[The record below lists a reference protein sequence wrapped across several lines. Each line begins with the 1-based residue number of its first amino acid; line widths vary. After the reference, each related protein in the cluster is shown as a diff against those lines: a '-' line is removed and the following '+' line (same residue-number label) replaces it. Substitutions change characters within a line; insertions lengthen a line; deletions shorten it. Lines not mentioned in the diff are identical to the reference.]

1 MDPDIKSLFHI
12 LIESQMRTD
21 KTVGDLAVIMTK
33 YVDAADERAKR
44 MEDAHTRMEDAHT
57 RLNESIDRYTVAAD
71 ARMRRIE
78 ENLDGLIRAITSEH
92 GNGRKN

>member
-1 MDPDIKSLFHI
+1 MCRPTAILRARLGTRDPEIKSLFHI
-12 LIESQMRTD
+12 LIESQIRTD
-21 KTVGDLAVIMTK
+21 KTVGDLAVTVTK
-33 YVDAADERAKR
+33 YVD
-44 MEDAHTRMEDAHT
+44 
-57 RLNESIDRYTVAAD
+57 AAD